1 MIFRK
6 FPVLRIDEIFVFNC
20 KVRAIE
26 IHIAILRCVYLM
38 RQVVI
43 EQTRFPS
50 TVFLCSE
57 FKLEN
62 IYSGVNVCRNFNR
75 RGGGGGKLFLQITG
89 KIAKIRTLKYFL
101 CHAVAGLVPSS
112 PIFNASVV
120 LVNSQ
125 LVCLQPVGILNFVN
139 MFKCLF
145 LSLSVG
151 HNKTTVSPVIIFYK
165 VMRNNAYL

>member
-1 MIFRK
+1 MQEF
-6 FPVLRIDEIFVFNC
+6 
-20 KVRAIE
+20 
-26 IHIAILRCVYLM
+26 YL
-38 RQVVI
+38 
-43 EQTRFPS
+43 
-50 TVFLCSE
+50 
-57 FKLEN
+57 
-62 IYSGVNVCRNFNR
+62 
-75 RGGGGGKLFLQITG
+75 RGGGGELFLQITG
-89 KIAKIRTLKYFL
+89 KIAKIRTLIYFL

-125 LVCLQPVGILNFVN
+125 LVCLQPVGILNFIN

-151 HNKTTVSPVIIFYK
+151 RNKTTVSPIVIFYK